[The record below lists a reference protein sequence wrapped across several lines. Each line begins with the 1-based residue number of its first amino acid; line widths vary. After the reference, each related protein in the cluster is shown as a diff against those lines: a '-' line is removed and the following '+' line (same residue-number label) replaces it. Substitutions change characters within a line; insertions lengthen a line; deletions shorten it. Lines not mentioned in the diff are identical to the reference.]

1 MYKFL
6 LFLLILSVCLMTG
19 CQNKSNTDSNSF
31 AELALTSFEE
41 TSNDIY
47 DKFTPLEIEQMEYS
61 QKAIFSLTTDYD
73 SSRQLPVSVGDKF
86 SVQIKLTNMT
96 DKTLKVTMLPPPEI
110 VMTTEENVNPVAT
123 GNEQSYTFKPYETL
137 IYNQQITVT
146 EDLTVFEDGYHFGIS
161 TVISVLEPKELQAD
175 DMICPFYDISISN
188 LKIPVKSN

>member
-1 MYKFL
+1 MPRFFI
-6 LFLLILSVCLMTG
+6 FLLIFSACFMTG

-31 AELALTSFEE
+31 AELPLSSFEKTSF
-41 TSNDIY
+41 DIY
-47 DKFTPLEIEQMEYS
+47 DKFTTLEIEQMEYS

-73 SSRQLPVSVGDKF
+73 CTHQSPVFVGDNF

-96 DKTLKVTMLPPPEI
+96 DKTIKVTMLPPPEI

-123 GNEQSYTFKPYETL
+123 GNEESHTFNPYETL

-146 EDLTVFEDGYHFGIS
+146 EDLTAFEDGYHFGIS
-161 TVISVLEPKELQAD
+161 TVINVLEPKELQAD
-175 DMICPFYDISISN
+175 DMIYPFYDISISN